1 MKIGKLDTAALG
13 RPIVV
18 AAMSA
23 NHLGRLERALEIIDA
38 AAGSGADAVKIQT
51 YRADTITIRSDRPEF
66 RIHGGLWDGR
76 SLYELYEE
84 GTTPWEWIPAL
95 IERGRKNGLEVFS
108 SPFDASAAALL
119 EKNGVPAFKVAS
131 FELVDLGLV
140 RAVSQYKKP
149 VIMSDGLASLSE
161 IDRAV
166 NAARQGGA
174 SHVAVLHCVSSY
186 PADPKDYH
194 LSDIPFLKE
203 HFGGTVSVGLS
214 DHTRGTD
221 VAVAATA
228 LGAELIEKHFTLRR
242 SDGGLDAA
250 LSLEP
255 QEFRALR
262 RGVETAAAANGSVHF
277 RRDDEVLP
285 GRKCRRAL
293 YLVKSVKKGE
303 KATLEN
309 IRSIRPAAGLEPAL
323 LESLLGRTFSADFAG
338 GVPLSLSM
346 FD

>member
-18 AAMSA
+18 AEMSA

-140 RAVSQYKKP
+140 RAVSQYKSP
-149 VIMSDGLASLSE
+149 SSCLTDLRPS
-161 IDRAV
+161 
-166 NAARQGGA
+166 AR
-174 SHVAVLHCVSSY
+174 L
-186 PADPKDYH
+186 
-194 LSDIPFLKE
+194 
-203 HFGGTVSVGLS
+203 T
-214 DHTRGTD
+214 
-221 VAVAATA
+221 
-228 LGAELIEKHFTLRR
+228 
-242 SDGGLDAA
+242 
-250 LSLEP
+250 
-255 QEFRALR
+255 
-262 RGVETAAAANGSVHF
+262 
-277 RRDDEVLP
+277 
-285 GRKCRRAL
+285 GR
-293 YLVKSVKKGE
+293 
-303 KATLEN
+303 
-309 IRSIRPAAGLEPAL
+309 
-323 LESLLGRTFSADFAG
+323 
-338 GVPLSLSM
+338 
-346 FD
+346 

>member
-1 MKIGKLDTAALG
+1 MKIGKLDTASLG
-13 RPIVV
+13 RPIIV
-18 AAMSA
+18 AEMSA

-38 AAGSGADAVKIQT
+38 AAGSGADALKIQT

-66 RIHGGLWDGR
+66 RIRGGLWDGR
-76 SLYELYEE
+76 SLYDLYEE

-108 SPFDASAAALL
+108 SPFDAGAAAVL
-119 EKNGVPAFKVAS
+119 EKNGVPAFKIAS
-131 FELVDLGLV
+131 FELGLI
-140 RAVSQYKKP
+140 RAVSAYRKP

-174 SHVAVLHCVSSY
+174 SGIAVLHCVSSY
-186 PADPKDYH
+186 PADPRDYQ

-228 LGAELIEKHFTLRR
+228 MGAEVIEKHFTLRR
-242 SDGGLDAA
+242 ADGGLDAA
-250 LSLEP
+250 FSLEP
-255 QEFRALR
+255 QEFSALR
-262 RGVETAAAANGSVHF
+262 KGVETAASAIGSVRF
-277 RRDDEVLP
+277 RKDDEVLP
-285 GRKCRRAL
+285 GMKFRRSL
-293 YLVKSVKKGE
+293 YLVKSVKKGD
-303 KATLEN
+303 KATPEN
-309 IRSIRPAAGLEPAL
+309 IRSIRPAAGLDPAL
-323 LESLLGRTFSADFAG
+323 YDSLIGRTFSADFAG